1 MTVRNKL
8 SDFSQESNLKYIFI
22 LLQSKLSSASR
33 TTSIVHRRYKSP
45 CICQPSYAK
54 EREMTK
60 LGTLSIEDGECHGRS
75 IDGKRGNLG
84 TTLSPPAFVT

>member
-1 MTVRNKL
+1 MTRKL
-8 SDFSQESNLKYIFI
+8 LAGRLGTSN
-22 LLQSKLSSASR
+22 SKLFR
-33 TTSIVHRRYKSP
+33 
-45 CICQPSYAK
+45 QPL
-54 EREMTK
+54 